1 MAVTS
6 LSLWAVRPG
15 KAAEFA
21 ANIAQAK
28 AIHTRLGGSVRV
40 RQILFGGPS
49 SQQFAYAIEV
59 PDMTAFANFSD
70 KLASDAEWQKF
81 WTGIGAQP
89 DPSAT
94 LVSQSLAQDVP
105 GL

>member
-6 LSLWAVRPG
+6 LTLWAVRPG

-21 ANIAQAK
+21 ANVAQAK
-28 AIHTRLGGSVRV
+28 AIHTRLGGTVRV

-49 SQQFAYAIEV
+49 SHQFAYSIEV
-59 PDMTAFANFSD
+59 ADMTAFAKFSD
-70 KLASDAEWQKF
+70 GMASDAEWQKF
-81 WTGIGAQP
+81 WMGVSAQP

-105 GL
+105 GF

>member
-1 MAVTS
+1 
-6 LSLWAVRPG
+6 
-15 KAAEFA
+15 
-21 ANIAQAK
+21 
-28 AIHTRLGGSVRV
+28 
-40 RQILFGGPS
+40 
-49 SQQFAYAIEV
+49 
-59 PDMTAFANFSD
+59 MTAFANFSD

>member
-6 LSLWAVRPG
+6 LTLWAVRPG

-21 ANIAQAK
+21 ANAASAK
-28 AIHTRLGGSVRV
+28 AIHTRLGGTVRV
-40 RQILFGGPS
+40 HQILFGGPS
-49 SQQFAYAIEV
+49 SQQFAYSIEV
-59 PDMTAFANFSD
+59 ADMTAFATFSD
-70 KLASDAEWQKF
+70 KMAADGEWQKF
-81 WTGIGAQP
+81 WTGIAAQP

-94 LVSQSLAQDVP
+94 LVSQSLAQDVS

>member
-6 LSLWAVRPG
+6 LAVWAVRPG

-21 ANIAQAK
+21 ANVAKAK
-28 AIHTRLGGSVRV
+28 AIHTRLGGTVRL

-49 SQQFAYAIEV
+49 AQQMAYSIEV
-59 PDMTAFANFSD
+59 ADMTAFAAFSD
-70 KLASDAEWQKF
+70 KMAADSEWQAF
-81 WTGIGAQP
+81 WGSLATNA

-94 LVSQSLAQDVP
+94 LVQQSLAQDVA
-105 GL
+105 GF